1 MQRVIAQYLPALL
14 RKIAIRHRL
23 FASFILIS
31 LTPLLVSGYISYAES
46 SRAIEQKTQL
56 FTTEVVKQI
65 AKNVQLRM
73 AEIESGS
80 EALVL
85 SDPVQSALARYA
97 LDNPVEKGRARA
109 DLTKILLDSYGSFQD
124 FGQKYFL
131 DRDNRVLDPQVFA
144 QLGRGVVEFSAAARA
159 GQRRVVW
166 GALELWDGQ
175 HSIAMV
181 RQIYSKNDNR
191 LAGSLFLGV
200 RAARFGSIFDNANLG
215 AGSDIFIVDA
225 RDGTLLVQRRERAT
239 GAAGAAP
246 ALLEQLGASLR
257 SGEQTGFLAYRQL
270 VLEGHPPAGYFA
282 AYSQVPNTSWYVVS
296 TLPNQ
301 LLLAEAQAVRKEIVL
316 IGLICCIGALVLAY
330 VVARSISMP
339 LERLAGAMRATR
351 TGDYGQRVAYEGRD
365 ELALLSEKFNEMAA
379 NISQTHEQLESRVA
393 ERTRDLEQAN
403 LKLSALTMTD
413 PLTGIANRRRFDDM
427 LAAELNR
434 AARCVHPLALLMI
447 DVDYFKSYNDHYGHQ
462 EGDSCLRKVAT
473 LLQTHARRASDLA
486 ARYGGE
492 EFVMLAADTD
502 ADAALAL
509 AESVRQALE
518 AQRLPHALS
527 PLGWVS
533 VSVGV
538 AVLVPDELQTPELF
552 LRMADKAMYRAKEQ
566 GRNQVVLA
574 GRK

>member
-1 MQRVIAQYLPALL
+1 MSRLLAQCLPALL
-14 RKIAIRHRL
+14 RRIAIRHRL
-23 FASFILIS
+23 FASFIFIS
-31 LTPLLVSGYISYAES
+31 LSPLLVSGYISYVES
-46 SRAIEQKTQL
+46 SRAIEQKTRL

-97 LDNPVEKGRARA
+97 DGSPEDKGRARA

-166 GALELWDGQ
+166 GTLELWDGQ
-175 HSIAMV
+175 RSIAMV

-191 LAGSLFLGV
+191 LAGGLFLGI
-200 RAARFGSIFDNANLG
+200 RATRFSGIFDNANLG
-215 AGSDIFIVDA
+215 AGSEIFIVDA
-225 RDGTLLVQRRERAT
+225 HDGTLLAQRRERA
-239 GAAGAAP
+239 AGVTAAP
-246 ALLEQLGASLR
+246 ALLEQLGASVR
-257 SGEQTGFLAYRQL
+257 SGAQTGFLAYHQT
-270 VLEGHPPAGYFA
+270 VAEGSPPAGYFA
-282 AYSQVPNTSWYVVS
+282 AYTQVPGTSWFVVS

-316 IGLICCIGALVLAY
+316 IGLFCFFGALVLAY
-330 VVARSISMP
+330 AVARSISMP

-351 TGDYGQRVAYEGRD
+351 TGDYAQRVVYEGRD
-365 ELALLSEKFNEMAA
+365 ELALLSQKFNEMAA
-379 NISQTHEQLESRVA
+379 NINETREQLESRVA

-427 LAAELNR
+427 LATELNR
-434 AARCVHPLALLMI
+434 AARCGHPLALLMI

-462 EGDSCLRKVAT
+462 EGDSCLRMVAT
-473 LLQTHARRASDLA
+473 LLQAHARRASDLA

-492 EFVMLAADTD
+492 EFVVLAAETD
-502 ADAALAL
+502 AEAALAL
-509 AESVRQALE
+509 AESVRLALE
-518 AQRLPHALS
+518 ALHLPHVQS
-527 PLGWVS
+527 PFGWVS
-533 VSVGV
+533 ISVGV
-538 AVLVPDELQTPELF
+538 AVQVPDELQTPELF
-552 LRMADKAMYRAKEQ
+552 LRMADKAMYRAKES

>member
-1 MQRVIAQYLPALL
+1 MNRLIALVLPALL

-23 FASFILIS
+23 LASFILIS

-46 SRAIEQKTQL
+46 SKAIEQKTRL

-73 AEIESGS
+73 AEVESDS
-80 EALVL
+80 ETLVL
-85 SDPVQSALARYA
+85 SDPVQYALGRYA
-97 LDNPVEKGRARA
+97 LDNPEDKGRARA
-109 DLTKILLDSYGSFQD
+109 ALTKILLDSYGSFQD

-159 GQRRVVW
+159 SQRRVVW

-175 HSIAMV
+175 KSIAMV
-181 RQIYSKNDNR
+181 RQIYSKNDNQ
-191 LAGSLFLGV
+191 LMGSLLLGV
-200 RAARFGSIFDNANLG
+200 RAARFAAIFDNASLG

-225 RDGTLLVQRRERAT
+225 RDGTVLVQRREQ
-239 GAAGAAP
+239 AAGVSVAP
-246 ALLEQLGASLR
+246 ALLEQLAASLR
-257 SGEQTGFLAYRQL
+257 GAEQTGFLAYQRT
-270 VLEGHPPAGYFA
+270 VAEGHPPAGYFA
-282 AYSQVPNTSWYVVS
+282 VYAQVPNTSWYVAS

-316 IGLICCIGALVLAY
+316 IGLICFCGALVLAY

-351 TGDYGQRVAYEGRD
+351 TGDYGQRVEYEGRD
-365 ELALLSEKFNEMAA
+365 EMALLSEKFNEMAA
-379 NISQTHEQLESRVA
+379 NIRQTHEQLESRVA

-403 LKLSALTMTD
+403 LKLAALTMTD

-427 LAAELNR
+427 LASELNR
-434 AARCVHPLALLMI
+434 AARCAHPLALLMI
-447 DVDYFKSYNDHYGHQ
+447 DVDFFKSYNDHYGHQ
-462 EGDSCLRKVAT
+462 EGDSCLRKVAA
-473 LLQTHARRASDLA
+473 LLQSHARRASDLA

-509 AESVRQALE
+509 AEQVRQALE
-518 AQRLPHALS
+518 SLRLPHALS
-527 PLGWVS
+527 PIGWVS
-533 VSVGV
+533 ISVGV
-538 AVLVPDELQTPELF
+538 AVQVPDELQTPELF

>member
-1 MQRVIAQYLPALL
+1 MSRLLAQYLPALL
-14 RKIAIRHRL
+14 RRIAIRHRL
-23 FASFILIS
+23 FASFIFIS
-31 LTPLLVSGYISYAES
+31 LSPLLVSGYISYVES
-46 SRAIEQKTQL
+46 SKAIEQKTRL

-80 EALVL
+80 EALAL

-97 LDNPVEKGRARA
+97 DGSPEDKGRARA

-144 QLGRGVVEFSAAARA
+144 QLGRGVEEFSAAARA

-175 HSIAMV
+175 RSIAMV

-191 LAGSLFLGV
+191 LAGSLFLGI
-200 RAARFGSIFDNANLG
+200 RAARFSSIFDNANLG
-215 AGSDIFIVDA
+215 AGSEIFIVDG

-239 GAAGAAP
+239 GVTAAP
-246 ALLEQLGASLR
+246 ALLEQLAASVR
-257 SGEQTGFLAYRQL
+257 GGEATGFLAYRQT
-270 VLEGHPPAGYFA
+270 VAEGLPPAGYFA
-282 AYSQVPNTSWYVVS
+282 AYALVPGTSWFVVS

-316 IGLICCIGALVLAY
+316 IGLICFFGALVLAY
-330 VVARSISMP
+330 AVARSISMP

-351 TGDYGQRVAYEGRD
+351 TGDYGQRVAHEGRD
-365 ELALLSEKFNEMAA
+365 ELALLSQKFNEMAA
-379 NISQTHEQLESRVA
+379 NISQTREQLESRVA

-427 LAAELNR
+427 LASELNR
-434 AARCVHPLALLMI
+434 AARCGHPLALLMI
-447 DVDYFKSYNDHYGHQ
+447 DVDYFKNYNDYYGHQ
-462 EGDSCLRKVAT
+462 EGDSCLRMVAT

-492 EFVMLAADTD
+492 EFVVLAAETD
-502 ADAALAL
+502 AEAALAL
-509 AESVRQALE
+509 AESVRLALE
-518 AQRLPHALS
+518 ALHLPHVQS
-527 PLGWVS
+527 PFGWVS
-533 VSVGV
+533 ISVGV
-538 AVLVPDELQTPELF
+538 AVQVPDELQTPELF
-552 LRMADKAMYRAKEQ
+552 LRMADKAMYRAKEL

>member
-1 MQRVIAQYLPALL
+1 MSRLLAQYLPALL
-14 RKIAIRHRL
+14 RRIAIRHRL
-23 FASFILIS
+23 FASFIFIS
-31 LTPLLVSGYISYAES
+31 LSPLLVSGYISYVES
-46 SRAIEQKTQL
+46 SKAIEQKTRL
-56 FTTEVVKQI
+56 FATEVVKQI

-80 EALVL
+80 EALAL

-97 LDNPVEKGRARA
+97 DGSPEDKGRARA

-144 QLGRGVVEFSAAARA
+144 QLGRGVEEFSAAARA

-175 HSIAMV
+175 RSIAMV

-191 LAGSLFLGV
+191 LAGSLFLGI
-200 RAARFGSIFDNANLG
+200 RAARFSSIFDNANLG
-215 AGSDIFIVDA
+215 AGSEIFIVDG

-239 GAAGAAP
+239 GVTAAP
-246 ALLEQLGASLR
+246 ALLEQLAASVR
-257 SGEQTGFLAYRQL
+257 GGEATGFLAYRQT
-270 VLEGHPPAGYFA
+270 VAEGLPPAGYFA
-282 AYSQVPNTSWYVVS
+282 AYAQVPGTSWFVVS

-316 IGLICCIGALVLAY
+316 IGLICFFGALVLAY
-330 VVARSISMP
+330 AVARSISMP

-351 TGDYGQRVAYEGRD
+351 TGDYGQRVAHEGRD
-365 ELALLSEKFNEMAA
+365 ELALLSQKFNEMAA
-379 NISQTHEQLESRVA
+379 NISQTREQLESRVA

-427 LAAELNR
+427 LASELNR
-434 AARCVHPLALLMI
+434 AARCGHPLALLMI
-447 DVDYFKSYNDHYGHQ
+447 DVDYFKNYNDYYGHQ
-462 EGDSCLRKVAT
+462 EGDSCLRMVAT

-492 EFVMLAADTD
+492 EFVVLAAETD
-502 ADAALAL
+502 AEAALAL
-509 AESVRQALE
+509 AESVRLALE
-518 AQRLPHALS
+518 ALHLPHVQS
-527 PLGWVS
+527 PFGWVS
-533 VSVGV
+533 ISVGV
-538 AVLVPDELQTPELF
+538 AVQVPDELQTPELF
-552 LRMADKAMYRAKEQ
+552 LRMADKAMYRAKEL

>member
-1 MQRVIAQYLPALL
+1 MRRLIALYLPALL
-14 RKIAIRHRL
+14 RKIAIRYRL
-23 FASFILIS
+23 LASFILIS

-46 SRAIEQKTQL
+46 SRAIEQKTRL

-73 AEIESGS
+73 AEIESDS
-80 EALVL
+80 ETLVL
-85 SDPVQSALARYA
+85 SDPVQYALARYA
-97 LDNPVEKGRARA
+97 LDSPEDKGRARA
-109 DLTKILLDSYGSFQD
+109 ALTKILLDSYGSFQD

-131 DRDNRVLDPQVFA
+131 DRDNHVLDPQVFA

-159 GQRRVVW
+159 SQRRVVW

-175 HSIAMV
+175 KSIAMV

-191 LAGSLFLGV
+191 LMGGLLLGV
-200 RAARFGSIFDNANLG
+200 RATRFAAIFDNASLG

-225 RDGTLLVQRRERAT
+225 RDGTLLVQRRERAAT
-239 GAAGAAP
+239 VPAAP
-246 ALLEQLGASLR
+246 ALLEQLAASMR
-257 SGEQTGFLAYRQL
+257 GGEQSGFLAYQQT
-270 VLEGHPPAGYFA
+270 VAEGHPPAGYFA
-282 AYSQVPNTSWYVVS
+282 VYTQVPNTSWYVVS

-316 IGLICCIGALVLAY
+316 IGLICFCGALVLAY

-351 TGDYGQRVAYEGRD
+351 TGDYAQRVEYEGRD
-365 ELALLSEKFNEMAA
+365 ELALLAQKFNDMAA
-379 NISQTHEQLESRVA
+379 NIRQTHEQLESRVA

-403 LKLSALTMTD
+403 LKLAALTLTD
-413 PLTGIANRRRFDDM
+413 PLTGIANRRRFDEM
-427 LAAELNR
+427 LASELHR
-434 AARCVHPLALLMI
+434 AARCSHPLALLMI
-447 DVDYFKSYNDHYGHQ
+447 DVDFFKSYNDHYGHQ

-492 EFVMLAADTD
+492 EFVMLAAETD

-509 AESVRQALE
+509 AEQVRLALE
-518 AQRLPHALS
+518 SLHLPHALS
-527 PLGWVS
+527 PIGWVS
-533 VSVGV
+533 ISVGV
-538 AVLVPDELQTPELF
+538 AVQVPDELQTPELF